1 MPDGTKTPRAF
12 VGRRPFSGWTRWAGL
27 AIFLLLMVAA
37 VAASL
42 DGPLFP
48 WSPVKP
54 GYTHFTLHRADI
66 YYPTGTTLEEPYQR
80 LDSLIAEAEAFHRLK
95 MPDRIT
101 VIAPRTWTDFHLQA
115 PWQGGPVGGL
125 TLQTGTVI
133 FITPRIAEKRL
144 DTAEFL
150 RHELSHAILD
160 QNTTLWRG
168 HKLNGQ
174 PWLFEGIAVDF
185 GRQKAYLTQEEFIAR
200 ARTEPLAPAFNGGNP
215 DMRFNY
221 IAWSS
226 FLEHMIHARGRDR
239 FQDYLLRVM
248 QEPDRARGLFPEI
261 FGISF
266 DDAIQEFQIR
276 VREPSAVSTP

>member
-1 MPDGTKTPRAF
+1 MRSW
-12 VGRRPFSGWTRWAGL
+12 VV
-27 AIFLLLMVAA
+27 AIFLLLVAAA
-37 VAASL
+37 VAASIE
-42 DGPLFP
+42 GPLFP

-54 GYTHFTLHRADI
+54 GYTHFKLHRADI
-66 YYPTGTTLEEPYQR
+66 YYPTGTVLEEPYQR
-80 LDSLIAEAEAFHRLK
+80 VDSLIAEAEAFHRLK

-115 PWQGGPVGGL
+115 PWMRGTSAGAM
-125 TLQTGTVI
+125 TMQTGTVI
-133 FITPRIAEKRL
+133 WVTPRVAEKHF
-144 DTAEFL
+144 DTTEFL

-168 HKLNGQ
+168 HKLNAQ

-185 GRQKAYLTQEEFIAR
+185 GQQKAYLTQDEFVAR
-200 ARTEPLAPAFNGGNP
+200 ARTEPLAPSFNGTNP

-221 IAWSS
+221 IVWSN
-226 FLEHMIHARGRDR
+226 FLEHMIHTRGRDR

-248 QEPDRARGLFPEI
+248 QEPDRARVVFPES

-266 DDAIQEFQIR
+266 DDAIQEFQAR
-276 VREPSAVSTP
+276 VRESGAIAPAEPRPQGATPVSAHSSHRE

>member
-1 MPDGTKTPRAF
+1 MPK
-12 VGRRPFSGWTRWAGL
+12 WIRWAAT
-27 AIFLLLMVAA
+27 AILLLLVAA
-37 VAASL
+37 AGVAL
-42 DGPLFP
+42 CDGPLFP

-66 YYPTGTTLEEPYQR
+66 YYPSGTTLEDAYQQV
-80 LDSLIAEAEAFHRLK
+80 DNFIAEAETFHRLK

-115 PWQGGPVGGL
+115 PWQRGPVGAL

-133 FITPRIAEKRL
+133 FVTPKIAEKHF
-144 DTAEFL
+144 DTAEYL

-168 HKLNGQ
+168 HKLNSQ
-174 PWLFEGIAVDF
+174 PWLFEGLAVDF
-185 GRQKAYLTQEEFIAR
+185 GRQKSYLTEDEFIAR
-200 ARTEPLAPAFNGGNP
+200 AQTEPLLPVFNSDNS

-221 IAWSS
+221 VAWRY
-226 FLEHMIHARGRDR
+226 FLEYIIHSRNRDK

-248 QEPDRARGLFPEI
+248 QDPDRARTLFPEY
-261 FGISF
+261 FGRSF
-266 DDAIQEFQIR
+266 DDAVGEFQTAIR
-276 VREPSAVSTP
+276 TSPGTK